1 VDAVFAALAD
11 PTRRILLDRL
21 SRLGPQN
28 ATELGRGAPMS
39 RQAVAKHLASLEAA
53 GLVTSRR
60 QGREVRYEL
69 VRTTVDA
76 ATAWLDDVGAR
87 WDQRLDALRRRL
99 GSP

>member
-1 VDAVFAALAD
+1 MFAALAD
-11 PTRRILLDRL
+11 PTRRVLLDRL

-39 RQAVAKHLASLEAA
+39 RQAVAKHLASLQAA

-69 VRTTVDA
+69 VRTTVA
-76 ATAWLDDVGAR
+76 EATTWLDDVGAR
-87 WDQRLDALRRRL
+87 WDDRLDALKRHL
-99 GSP
+99 GAP